1 MDATIKTNGYL
12 HRIRYPFAVILV
24 SILMLA
30 GCGGGETTEDDRT
43 VVVNVAL
50 VETGDV
56 ENIAR
61 FTGDVRAQRDIR
73 LLSQVAERIVEFSV
87 DRGDAVRTNQVMAIV
102 ENSLLARSVDQAEAG
117 LASARATLSNLESE
131 HRRSLRLL
139 EEEAISSQQFES
151 VKTQY
156 ENAQAAVQQAEAAL
170 AQSRTQYNNSYIRA
184 PFTGIVSNR
193 YVELGDMVTPGTPV
207 FGLIHTDTMRV
218 MANVGEREFGIIEL
232 GQEARLRVA
241 TYPDRFFR
249 GRVAKKTPILDPVTR
264 LSMVEAH
271 FPNDDHL
278 LIAGMFGELEIV
290 IDRREDVPFVPAS
303 SVQYRTTVGARG
315 ARLDE
320 QITRVPYVFVVENG
334 TAVRKDITTGYQSAG
349 KLEIRTGITPG
360 DTLVIRGQHVLDDG
374 DPVEIVDFNETYA
387 RGGGL

>member
-1 MDATIKTNGYL
+1 MTNTSL
-12 HRIRYPFAVILV
+12 ERSIYPLSVFLA
-24 SILMLA
+24 SFLMFV
-30 GCGGGETTEDDRT
+30 GCGTGETQEDERT

-50 VETGDV
+50 VETGDA

-73 LLSQVAERIVEFSV
+73 LLSQVAERIVDLRA
-87 DRGDAVRTNQVMAIV
+87 DRGDLIRTNQILAVV
-102 ENSLLARSVDQAEAG
+102 ENSILARSVDQAEAG
-117 LASARATLSNLESE
+117 LRSARATLLNLESE
-131 HRRSLRLL
+131 YRRSTRLF
-139 EEEAISSQQFES
+139 EEQAISRQQYES

-156 ENAQAAVQQAEAAL
+156 ENAQATVRQAEAAL
-170 AQSRTQYNNSYIRA
+170 SQTRTQYNNSYIRA

-193 YVELGDMVTPGTPV
+193 YAELGDMVTPGTPV
-207 FGLIHTDTMRV
+207 FSFIQTDTMRV
-218 MANVGEREFGIIEL
+218 MANVSEREFGIIEL

-241 TYPDRFFR
+241 TYPDRFFP

-264 LSMVEAH
+264 LSTVELH
-271 FPNDDHL
+271 FPNDDGL

-290 IDRREDVPFVPAS
+290 TDRKENVPLVHAS

-334 TAVRKDITTGYQSAG
+334 TAIRKDVTTGYQSAG
-349 KLEIRTGITPG
+349 MIEIRSGIAPG

-374 DPVEIVDFNETYA
+374 DRVEIVDFNETLA